1 MTNVRQLPPKTGPF
15 HRDSPEFLEQR
26 MKGLSKFLIDLLLR
40 PECVNNPLVEDF
52 LELDSRNDESL

>member
-26 MKGLSKFLIDLLLR
+26 MKGLYKFLIDLLLR
-40 PECVNNPLVEDF
+40 PECVDNPLVEDF
-52 LELDSRNDESL
+52 LELSSSDEFL